1 MPMFA
6 YVVKDS
12 SGKTK
17 KDIAES
23 LNEQSLID
31 RLQSEGYFII
41 SVASALDKPAAK
53 VNKPAKTGKKFT
65 HNNIQIEDLL
75 VFARQ
80 LATMLDSGIT
90 LMRSL
95 TVIVDQIESRRLH
108 DIVMD
113 LRSNVEQGRT
123 LSTSLAKYP
132 KVFSQFWVS
141 LVEVGEASGTMPT
154 VLEKL
159 TIYTEQQAAFRSTIV
174 SALVYPGVL
183 FFICVGAIA
192 FFALFVAPRFE
203 GIFTSMRVELPALT
217 KTMLFVFKFVQKNI
231 LLIIGGLVGFFYF
244 MKQFLKT
251 HHGKLAFEKF
261 MFNMPVVGKV
271 YKLIVVER
279 FAAQMAILVDSGVPI
294 LYALEITEK
303 LVENITCAVIVS
315 QIRESVREGKLLA
328 DPMQESGFFPSMA
341 VQMIKVGEETG
352 QLGKM
357 LKHVAEFYERNVS
370 EFMKRIGTLIEP
382 VMLVVMGGVIGT
394 IVLAMF
400 LPLFS
405 LTGG

>member
-1 MPMFA
+1 MFS
-6 YVVKDS
+6 YVAKDS

-17 KDIAES
+17 KDMVES
-23 LNEQSLID
+23 LNEQTLID
-31 RLQSEGYFII
+31 RLQNDGYFII
-41 SVASALDKPAAK
+41 SIAPAIQKEAPKSDQPK
-53 VNKPAKTGKKFT
+53 VQVRKFS
-65 HNNIQIEDLL
+65 HNNVTLEDQL

-80 LATMLDSGIT
+80 LATMLDSGVT

-95 TVIVDQIESRRLH
+95 TVIVDQVESKKLYE
-108 DIVMD
+108 IITD
-113 LRSNVEQGRT
+113 LRNNVEQGKT
-123 LSTSLAKYP
+123 LSSSVAKYP

-141 LVEVGEASGTMPT
+141 LIEVGEASGTMPM

-159 TIYTEQQAAFRSTIV
+159 TQYTEQQAAFRSTIV

-183 FFICVGAIA
+183 FVICMGAIV

-203 GIFTSMRVELPALT
+203 TIFTTMHVELPGLT
-217 KTMLFVFKFVQKNI
+217 VVLLFVFKFVKSNF
-231 LLIIGGLVGFFYF
+231 LLIIGAFVGAYYF
-244 MKQFLKT
+244 IKQYLST
-251 HHGKLAFEKF
+251 HLGKLTFERI
-261 MFNMPVVGKV
+261 MFNMPAVGKI
-271 YKLIVVER
+271 YKLIIVER

-303 LVENITCAVIVS
+303 LVENITCSVIVA
-315 QIRESVREGKLLA
+315 QIREAVREGKLLA

-357 LKHVAEFYERNVS
+357 LKHVAEFYERTVQ
-370 EFMKRIGTLIEP
+370 EFMKRIGTIIEP
-382 VMLVVMGGVIGT
+382 VMLVFMGGIIGT

-400 LPLFS
+400 LPMFS
-405 LTGG
+405 LTG

>member
-1 MPMFA
+1 MPMFT
-6 YVVKDS
+6 YCVKDAN
-12 SGKTK
+12 GKTK
-17 KDIAES
+17 KDMAES

-31 RLQSEGYFII
+31 RLQNEGYFIVSI
-41 SVASALDKPAAK
+41 ASAIAK
-53 VNKPAKTGKKFT
+53 APAKSEQTVVKPRKFT
-65 HNNIQIEDLL
+65 HNKVKLEDLL

-80 LATMLDSGIT
+80 LATMLDSGVT

-95 TVIVDQIESRRLH
+95 SVIVDQVESKKLYE
-108 DIVMD
+108 IITD
-113 LRSNVEQGRT
+113 LRNNVEQGKT
-123 LSTSLAKYP
+123 LSSSLAKYP

-141 LVEVGEASGTMPT
+141 LIEVGEASGTMPM

-159 TIYTEQQAAFRSTIV
+159 TAYTEQQASFRSTIV

-183 FFICVGAIA
+183 FVICVGAIG

-203 GIFTSMRVELPALT
+203 TIFITMKVDLPGLT
-217 KTMLFVFKFVQKNI
+217 KVLLAIFKFVKSNF
-231 LLIIGGLVGFFYF
+231 LLIIGACVGFYYF
-244 MKQFLKT
+244 VKQYLTT
-251 HHGKLAFEKF
+251 HHGKLSFERM
-261 MFNMPVVGKV
+261 MFNLPTVGKI
-271 YKLIVVER
+271 YKLIIVER

-303 LVENITCAVIVS
+303 LVENITCSVIVA
-315 QIRESVREGKLLA
+315 QIREAVREGKLLA

-357 LKHVAEFYERNVS
+357 LKHVAEFYARNVA
-370 EFMKRIGTLIEP
+370 EFMKRIGTIIEP
-382 VMLVVMGGVIGT
+382 VMLVVMGSIIGT

-400 LPLFS
+400 LPMFS
-405 LTGG
+405 LSG

>member
-1 MPMFA
+1 MPMFS

-12 SGKTK
+12 NGKTK
-17 KDIAES
+17 KDMVES
-23 LNEQSLID
+23 LSEQTLID
-31 RLQSEGYFII
+31 RLQNDGYFII
-41 SVASALDKPAAK
+41 SIAPAIQKETPKEDQPK
-53 VNKPAKTGKKFT
+53 VHVRKFSHNKVKL
-65 HNNIQIEDLL
+65 EDLL

-80 LATMLDSGIT
+80 LATMLDSGVT

-95 TVIVDQIESRRLH
+95 TVIVDQVESKKLYE
-108 DIVMD
+108 IITD
-113 LRSNVEQGRT
+113 LRNNVEQGKT
-123 LSTSLAKYP
+123 LSSSLAKYP

-141 LVEVGEASGTMPT
+141 LVEVGEASGTMPM

-159 TIYTEQQAAFRSTIV
+159 TQYTEQQASFRSTIV

-183 FFICVGAIA
+183 FVICIGAIG

-203 GIFTSMRVELPALT
+203 TIFTTMKVELPGLTVAL
-217 KTMLFVFKFVQKNI
+217 LFVFKFVKTNI
-231 LLIIGGLVGFFYF
+231 LLIIGACVGFFYF
-244 MKQFLKT
+244 VKQYLST
-251 HHGKLAFEKF
+251 HVGKLTFERV
-261 MFNMPVVGKV
+261 MFNMPAVGKI
-271 YKLIVVER
+271 YKLIIVER

-303 LVENITCAVIVS
+303 LVENITCSVIVA
-315 QIRESVREGKLLA
+315 QIREAVREGKLLA

-357 LKHVAEFYERNVS
+357 LKHVAEFYERNVA
-370 EFMKRIGTLIEP
+370 EFMKRIGTIIEP
-382 VMLVVMGGVIGT
+382 VMLVFMGGIIGT

-400 LPLFS
+400 LPMFS
-405 LTGG
+405 LTG

>member
-6 YVVKDS
+6 YVVKDAN
-12 SGKTK
+12 GKTK
-17 KDIAES
+17 KDLAES
-23 LNEQSLID
+23 LNEQSLIE
-31 RLQSEGYFII
+31 RLQNEGYFIVSIGSAI
-41 SVASALDKPAAK
+41 SKPTVKA
-53 VNKPAKTGKKFT
+53 NKNVKPVRKFT
-65 HNNIQIEDLL
+65 HNTVKIEDLL

-95 TVIVDQIESRRLH
+95 VVIADQIESKRLY
-108 DIVMD
+108 DIVVE
-113 LRSNVEQGRT
+113 LRGNVEQGKT
-123 LSTSLAKYP
+123 LSSSLSKYP
-132 KVFSQFWVS
+132 KTFSQFWVS
-141 LVEVGEASGTMPT
+141 LVEVGEASGTMPM

-159 TIYTEQQAAFRSTIV
+159 TLYTEQQAVFRSTIV

-183 FFICVGAIA
+183 FFICMGAIA

-203 GIFTSMRVELPALT
+203 SIFTSMKVDLPVMT
-217 KTMLFVFKFVQKNI
+217 KVMLFVFKFVQKNI
-231 LLIIGGLVGFFYF
+231 MLILGSMFGFFFF
-244 MKQFLKT
+244 MKQYLRT
-251 HHGKLAFEKF
+251 HQGKLVFESF

-271 YKLIVVER
+271 YKLIIVER
-279 FAAQMAILVDSGVPI
+279 FAAQMSILVDSGVPI

-303 LVENITCAVIVS
+303 LVENITCSVVVAE
-315 QIRESVREGKLLA
+315 IREAVREGKLLA

-382 VMLVVMGGVIGT
+382 VMLVFMGGIIGT